1 MKYVENIGRVWAAW
15 ENPSLP
21 EPEPTEN
28 RTIPPQTAFYNY

>member
-21 EPEPTEN
+21 EPTEN